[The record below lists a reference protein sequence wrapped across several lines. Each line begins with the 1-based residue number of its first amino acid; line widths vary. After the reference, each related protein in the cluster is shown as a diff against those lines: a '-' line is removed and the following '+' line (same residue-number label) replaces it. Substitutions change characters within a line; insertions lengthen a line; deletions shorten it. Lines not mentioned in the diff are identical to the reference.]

1 MSRIGKQ
8 PVMVPD
14 KVKVAVGAAGE
25 VVVEGPK
32 GRLRMTLPEGVE
44 LSQEGATVSLSRE
57 SDQRRHRANHGT
69 ARALLANM
77 VLGVTQG
84 FTKQL
89 EIRGVGYRAAV
100 KGNQL
105 DLQLGY
111 SHPVLH
117 PIPSG
122 LEVKVEENTKITVTG
137 IDKQQVGQFAAEV
150 RSYRR
155 PEPYKGKGVR
165 YVDEH
170 VRRKAGK
177 SVK

>member
-1 MSRIGKQ
+1 MSRIGKL
-8 PVMVPD
+8 PVIVPD
-14 KVKVAVGAAGE
+14 KVKVNVNAAGL

-32 GRLRMTLPEGVE
+32 GSLQLTLPEGV
-44 LSQEGATVSLSRE
+44 SVAQEGASLAVVRE
-57 SDQRRHRANHGT
+57 SDQRKHRANHGT
-69 ARALLANM
+69 ARALLSNM
-77 VLGVTQG
+77 MTGVTKG

-89 EIRGVGYRAAV
+89 EIRGVGYRAAL
-100 KGNQL
+100 KGQFL

-111 SHPVLH
+111 SHPVQH
-117 PIPSG
+117 PIPAG
-122 LEVKVEENTKITVTG
+122 LEVKVEENTKITISG

-165 YVDEH
+165 YTDEY

>member
-1 MSRIGKQ
+1 MSRIGKL
-8 PVMVPD
+8 PVVVPD
-14 KVKVAVGAAGE
+14 KVKVSVSDTGL
-25 VVVEGPK
+25 VVIEGPK
-32 GRLRMTLPEGVE
+32 GSLRLDLPEGV
-44 LSQEGATVSLSRE
+44 SVNRDGANLAVIRQ

-69 ARALLANM
+69 SRALLSNM
-77 VLGVTQG
+77 MTGVTKG

-100 KGNQL
+100 KGQFL

-111 SHPVLH
+111 SHPVQH

-122 LEVKVEENTKITVTG
+122 LEVKVEENTKITING
-137 IDKQQVGQFAAEV
+137 IDKQVVGQFAAEV

-165 YVDEH
+165 YVDEY
-170 VRRKAGK
+170 VRKKAGK

>member
-8 PVMVPD
+8 PVVVPD
-14 KVKVAVGAAGE
+14 KVKVAVDAAGQ

-32 GRLRMTLPEGVE
+32 GSLRMALPEGVT
-44 LSQEGATVSLSRE
+44 LAQDGGLLSLSRASE
-57 SDQRRHRANHGT
+57 QRHHRANHGT

-77 VLGVTQG
+77 VVGVTAG

-122 LEVKVEENTKITVTG
+122 LEVKVEENTKVTVSG

-165 YVDEH
+165 YVDEY

>member
-1 MSRIGKQ
+1 MSRIGKL
-8 PVMVPD
+8 PVVVPE
-14 KVKVAVGAAGE
+14 KVKVNVNDSGL

-32 GRLRMTLPEGVE
+32 GSLRLNLPEGVSVDQSGTI
-44 LSQEGATVSLSRE
+44 LAVARE

-77 VLGVTQG
+77 MTGVTKG

-100 KGNQL
+100 KGQFL

-111 SHPVLH
+111 SHPVQH
-117 PIPSG
+117 PIPAG
-122 LEVKVEENTKITVTG
+122 LEVKVEENTKITISG
-137 IDKQQVGQFAAEV
+137 IDKQEVGQFAAEV

-165 YVDEH
+165 YVDEY

>member
-1 MSRIGKQ
+1 M
-8 PVMVPD
+8 PVVVPD
-14 KVKVAVGAAGE
+14 KVNINVSDTGL
-25 VVVEGPK
+25 VVIEGPK
-32 GRLRMTLPEGVE
+32 GSLRLDLPEGV
-44 LSQEGATVSLSRE
+44 SVNRDGANLTVNRE

-69 ARALLANM
+69 ARALLSNM
-77 VLGVTQG
+77 MTGVTKG

-100 KGNQL
+100 KGQFL

-111 SHPVLH
+111 SHPVQH
-117 PIPSG
+117 PIPVG
-122 LEVKVEENTKITVTG
+122 LEVKVDENTKITING
-137 IDKQQVGQFAAEV
+137 IDKQVVGQFAAEV

-165 YVDEH
+165 YVDEY

>member
-1 MSRIGKQ
+1 MSRIGKL
-8 PVMVPD
+8 PVVVPD
-14 KVKVAVGAAGE
+14 KVNINVSDTGL
-25 VVVEGPK
+25 VVIEGPK
-32 GRLRMTLPEGVE
+32 GSLRLDLPEGV
-44 LSQEGATVSLSRE
+44 SVNRDGANLTVNRE

-69 ARALLANM
+69 ARALLSNM
-77 VLGVTQG
+77 MTGVTKG

-100 KGNQL
+100 KGQFL

-111 SHPVLH
+111 SHPVQH
-117 PIPSG
+117 PIPVG
-122 LEVKVEENTKITVTG
+122 VEVKVDENTKITING
-137 IDKQQVGQFAAEV
+137 IDKQVVGQFAAEV

-165 YVDEH
+165 YVDEY

>member
-1 MSRIGKQ
+1 MSRIGKL
-8 PVMVPD
+8 PVAVPD
-14 KVKVAVGAAGE
+14 KVKVEVGPDGL
-25 VVVEGPK
+25 VVIQGPK
-32 GRLRMTLPEGVE
+32 GSLKLSLPEGVTV
-44 LSQEGATVSLSRE
+44 SQEGANLAVLRE
-57 SDQRRHRANHGT
+57 SEQRRHRANHGT
-69 ARALLANM
+69 ARALLSNM
-77 VLGVTQG
+77 ITGVTKG

-100 KGNQL
+100 KGSFL

-111 SHPVLH
+111 SHPVQH
-117 PIPSG
+117 PIPAG
-122 LEVKVEENTKITVTG
+122 LEVKVDENTKITING

-165 YVDEH
+165 YSDEY

>member
-1 MSRIGKQ
+1 MSRIGKL
-8 PVMVPD
+8 PVVVPD
-14 KVKVAVGAAGE
+14 KVNINVSDTGL
-25 VVVEGPK
+25 VVIEGPK
-32 GRLRMTLPEGVE
+32 GSLRLDLPEGV
-44 LSQEGATVSLSRE
+44 SVNRDGANLTVNRE

-69 ARALLANM
+69 ARALLSNM
-77 VLGVTQG
+77 MTGVTKG

-100 KGNQL
+100 KGQFL

-111 SHPVLH
+111 SHPVQH
-117 PIPSG
+117 PIPVG
-122 LEVKVEENTKITVTG
+122 LEVKVDENTKITING
-137 IDKQQVGQFAAEV
+137 IDKQVVGQFAAEV

-165 YVDEH
+165 YVDEY

>member
-1 MSRIGKQ
+1 MSRIGKL
-8 PVMVPD
+8 PVVVPD
-14 KVKVAVGAAGE
+14 KVKVNVSDTGL
-25 VVVEGPK
+25 VMVEGPK
-32 GRLRMTLPEGVE
+32 GALRLDLPEGVNVDRDGDN
-44 LSQEGATVSLSRE
+44 LAVTRE

-77 VLGVTQG
+77 MTGVTKG

-100 KGNQL
+100 KGEFL

-111 SHPVLH
+111 SHPVQH

-122 LEVKVEENTKITVTG
+122 LEVKVEENTKITISG
-137 IDKQQVGQFAAEV
+137 IDKQEVGQFAAEV

-165 YVDEH
+165 YVDEY

>member
-1 MSRIGKQ
+1 M
-8 PVMVPD
+8 PVTVPD
-14 KVKVAVGAAGE
+14 KVKVEVSDVGL

-32 GRLRMTLPEGVE
+32 GTLKFALPEGVKIDR
-44 LSQEGATVSLSRE
+44 EGETLTVLRE
-57 SDQRRHRANHGT
+57 SEQRRHRANHGT

-77 VLGVTQG
+77 ITGVTKG

-89 EIRGVGYRAAV
+89 EIRGVGYRAAI
-100 KGNQL
+100 KGEFL

-111 SHPVLH
+111 SHPVQH

-122 LEVKVEENTKITVTG
+122 IEVKVEENTKITING

-165 YVDEH
+165 YVDEY

>member
-1 MSRIGKQ
+1 MSRIGKL
-8 PVMVPD
+8 PVAVSD
-14 KVKVAVGAAGE
+14 KVKVDVTEGGV

-32 GRLRMTLPEGVE
+32 GRLKLTLPEGVTVDRD
-44 LSQEGATVSLSRE
+44 GANLAVLRQSE
-57 SDQRRHRANHGT
+57 QRRHRANHGT

-77 VLGVTQG
+77 ITGVTKG
-84 FTKQL
+84 FTKNL

-100 KGNQL
+100 KGQFL

-111 SHPVLH
+111 SHPVQH
-117 PIPSG
+117 PIPVG
-122 LEVKVEENTKITVTG
+122 LEVKVDENTKITING

-165 YVDEH
+165 YVDEY